1 MDISDAKTN
10 ESSVNVTNVPDP
22 EMLEP
27 EMPKPEMHELRL
39 RRFRR
44 LGMLTVAAV
53 YFLILV
59 AGAVR
64 ATGSGMGC
72 PDWPTCFGQWIPP
85 VNESQLP
92 DNYQQ
97 IYAERGYAET
107 KFNATKTWIEY
118 TNRLTGVL
126 IGILIFLTMLASR
139 HFRKHN
145 NLVTRLSV
153 AAFLAVVFQGWLGS
167 RVVAS
172 NLHPG
177 MVTLHMLLAQAIVA
191 MLIWAV
197 MRSQREVIPNQGLH
211 KLPAVF
217 SNVLAVAM
225 GMTLLQ
231 MVMGTQVR
239 EAIDIIARSE
249 AARSIWIE
257 QLPLIFLVHR
267 SFSWLILLVN
277 CWLVYQIWQHI
288 PKSNPMRQFGIAQ
301 GVLILS
307 TVVIGVIMNHM
318 AIPAFVQPV
327 HLCLASLIFGV
338 QITVYLFLRYGAQH
352 HNDHDLK
359 VQGRGKPAVA
369 VSTAASPHAERMD
382 LKRLS

>member
-1 MDISDAKTN
+1 MTDART
-10 ESSVNVTNVPDP
+10 
-22 EMLEP
+22 
-27 EMPKPEMHELRL
+27 

-44 LGMLTVAAV
+44 LGVLTVAAV
-53 YFLILV
+53 YCLILI

-85 VNESQLP
+85 VNVSQLP
-92 DNYQQ
+92 ENYQQ

-107 KFNATKTWIEY
+107 EFNATKTWIEY
-118 TNRLTGVL
+118 TNRLVGVL

-145 NLVTRLSV
+145 KLVTQLSV
-153 AAFLAVVFQGWLGS
+153 AAFFAVVFQGWLGS

-191 MLIWAV
+191 TLICAV
-197 MRSQREVIPNQGLH
+197 MRSQREVISSEGLH
-211 KLPAVF
+211 KLPEIFKTVMM
-217 SNVLAVAM
+217 VAM

-231 MVMGTQVR
+231 MIMGTQVR

-249 AARSIWIE
+249 ATRSIWIE
-257 QLPLIFLVHR
+257 QLPLIFVVHR
-267 SFSWLILLVN
+267 SFSWLILLTN
-277 CWLVYQIWQHI
+277 LWLVYQIWKHI
-288 PKSNPMRQFGIAQ
+288 PRSNPMRRFGIAQ

-318 AIPAFVQPV
+318 NIPAFVQPL

-338 QITVYLFLRYGAQH
+338 QITVFLFLRYGTQRTDEGVKGEAKTH
-352 HNDHDLK
+352 RN
-359 VQGRGKPAVA
+359 PT
-369 VSTAASPHAERMD
+369 VSAAATGSV
-382 LKRLS
+382 